1 MKKFLIFLLGIAVAV
16 VGYFVFIKK
25 PSTPDQPPINN
36 EQQQPGDNT
45 GDENT
50 GDVTPDDPSDVGGTT
65 TYAYVAINGDSS
77 LFTLSFNEINGN
89 FVDQTNLIV
98 GTEYILNGSAFGN
111 YVFADVQI
119 NSMSYTLPARF
130 TATEILDINVTMRNE
145 NAANVIINSPYAIV
159 EIHDM
164 NGELVQ
170 CGDAKHK
177 DFIRGETY
185 TIHNIATKEGYYYAD
200 GWLFEG
206 LFIDG
211 AAYPNWQGA
220 TFSVV
225 EGTVIEVRIVQFG
238 QPANISVSY
247 DSNLLSYR
255 IYEAATDREVTEF
268 SVGTQYKLRWFM
280 NTMDSVNQVVVNG
293 MPEYPGS
300 TESITFTATSNTSI
314 QIIV

>member
-1 MKKFLIFLLGIAVAV
+1 MKNFWIFILGVITAI
-16 VGYFVFIKK
+16 VGFFILTDK
-25 PSTPDQPPINN
+25 TPTADTPPINN
-36 EQQQPGDNT
+36 EQQQPSDNT
-45 GDENT
+45 GDDNNNAN
-50 GDVTPDDPSDVGGTT
+50 PDDPSHVGGTT

-77 LFTLSFNEINGN
+77 LFTLNFSEINGN
-89 FVDQTNLIV
+89 YVDQTNLIV

-130 TATEILDINVTMRNE
+130 VATEMLDINVTTRNVL
-145 NAANVIINSPYAIV
+145 AVDVTINSPYAIV

-177 DFIRGETY
+177 DFISGETY
-185 TIHNIATKEGYYYAD
+185 IMNNIAINEGYYYAD

-211 AAYPNWQGA
+211 VAYPNWQGA

-225 EGTVIEVRIVQFG
+225 EGTVIEVRIVQVG

-255 IYEAATDREVTEF
+255 IYEVATGREVTEF

-280 NTMDSVNQVVVNG
+280 NIMDSVNQVVVNG
-293 MPEYPGS
+293 MPEYAGS